1 MTPMRSVSIPP
12 KICVLTRILVVA
24 GSFTVTTA
32 SAGIA
37 VEDSRVGKISFTIG
51 NVRIV
56 GADGVAR
63 AAESGGQIFAGD
75 RVETGEGAHAHIR
88 FVDNG
93 LVSVRP
99 GSRLVVEQY
108 RAQSDDVSIRFRLE
122 SGVVRSITGEAAKAH
137 KDRFRLN
144 TPVAAIG
151 VRGTDF
157 VVKSDSLSFKALV
170 NEGAIVVAALGG
182 NCAAQALG
190 PCTGLNALEL
200 SDAMGRVLVEMTPS
214 QALRIAPRTGAL
226 GTQLADAVV
235 AASQDASGRSQ
246 LVVAADVAS
255 AETQRRLP
263 EPTLVPPVVTPPGG
277 GGGTTPAAVVSA
289 ASLKWGRWS
298 GAARPG
304 DLLSLPLDEAGSD
317 GRVATV
323 ASKYVGLFREDS
335 GSSVL
340 STQLGQGDFALSAG
354 SVSLVQTNGLT
365 SAGSVGA
372 GWLKIDFAQRTFTT
386 ELALSHPQA
395 GAVQLAS
402 AGRVRDDGI
411 FVSNVD
417 GTRVA
422 GAVTFNGKE
431 AGYLFDKTV
440 PLGTLT
446 GITLWKR

>member
-1 MTPMRSVSIPP
+1 MKPALLVFMSPRIRT
-12 KICVLTRILVVA
+12 LTQILMVA
-24 GSFTVTTA
+24 GSFTVPPV
-32 SAGIA
+32 SAGVA
-37 VEDSRVGKISFTIG
+37 GEDGRVGKIGFMIG
-51 NVRIV
+51 RVRIV
-56 GADGVAR
+56 GADGVVR
-63 AAESGGQIFAGD
+63 AAEAGGQIFAGD
-75 RVETGEGAHAHIR
+75 RVETGDGAHAHIQ

-108 RAQSDDVSIRFRLE
+108 RTRSDDVSIRFRLE
-122 SGVVRSITGEAAKAH
+122 SGVVRSITGDAAKAY

-157 VVKSDSLSFKALV
+157 VVKSDAASFKALV

-182 NCAAQALG
+182 NCSAQALG
-190 PCTGLNALEL
+190 PCTGSNVLEL
-200 SDAMGRVLVEMTPS
+200 SDSMGRVLVEMTPS
-214 QALRIAPRTGAL
+214 QALRITPRTG
-226 GTQLADAVV
+226 TQLPAAV
-235 AASQDASGRSQ
+235 AAAPQDSSGRSQ
-246 LVVAADVAS
+246 LAVAADVAS
-255 AETQRRLP
+255 AETKRRLP
-263 EPTLVPPVVTPPGG
+263 ETSPPPVVVTPPVDMG
-277 GGGTTPAAVVSA
+277 AAALTAIVSA
-289 ASLKWGRWS
+289 ASLKWGRWA

-304 DLLSLPLDEAGSD
+304 DLLSLSMDDASAD

-323 ASKYVGLFREDS
+323 ANKYVGLFREGS
-335 GSSVL
+335 GSAVL

-354 SVSLVQTNGLT
+354 SVSLVQANGGG
-365 SAGSVGA
+365 SAGSVGN
-372 GWLKIDFAQRTFTT
+372 GWLKIDFAQRTFAT
-386 ELALSHPQA
+386 ELALSHPQT

-402 AGRVRDDGI
+402 TGRVRDDGI

-417 GTRVA
+417 GARVA

-431 AGYLFDKTV
+431 AGYLFDKSV